1 MNRKKLLA
9 PILAGAMML
18 GLLAPMPTDAATNTV
33 AEIPVNFTNT
43 TWEDEDA
50 NASKS
55 EIYLWGELE
64 SSYTDSYTINY
75 KLYVP
80 QSIMKEDSV
89 IQLWTRISFQNTEQE
104 YAGYAYGPY
113 VELHHDGS
121 MTGWDEEKKEDIPID
136 FASAKKSNDYWVVS
150 YKAKSEGLKLG
161 NATADASKAES
172 VYVSF
177 DLIVKGIQIT
187 SDKAV
192 YLDDVEVV
200 SEDGTTV
207 YYQDFKYF
215 ENLESVGRV
224 WVAPNL
230 GSDDGKAPK
239 AVTLANP
246 TAKTLK
252 VAKTSL
258 TVKVGKKVTIKA
270 TAKPKA
276 KITYKSSNK
285 KIATVTS
292 KGVVTGKKAGKAVIT
307 VKGNGKTVKVKVTV
321 KGKK

>member
-9 PILAGAMML
+9 PILAGTML
-18 GLLAPMPTDAATNTV
+18 LSMFAPMPAAGATNTV

-50 NASKS
+50 NTSKS
-55 EIYLWGELE
+55 EIYLWGEME
-64 SSYTDSYTINY
+64 SGYTDSYTINY

-80 QSIMKEDSV
+80 QSIMKEGSV

-192 YLDDVEVV
+192 YLDDVKVV
-200 SEDGTTV
+200 SEKETTV
-207 YYQDFKYF
+207 YYADFDYMKGIMEYI
-215 ENLESVGRV
+215 
-224 WVAPNL
+224 
-230 GSDDGKAPK
+230 GK
-239 AVTLANP
+239 V
-246 TAKTLK
+246 
-252 VAKTSL
+252 
-258 TVKVGKKVTIKA
+258 
-270 TAKPKA
+270 
-276 KITYKSSNK
+276 
-285 KIATVTS
+285 
-292 KGVVTGKKAGKAVIT
+292 
-307 VKGNGKTVKVKVTV
+307 
-321 KGKK
+321 